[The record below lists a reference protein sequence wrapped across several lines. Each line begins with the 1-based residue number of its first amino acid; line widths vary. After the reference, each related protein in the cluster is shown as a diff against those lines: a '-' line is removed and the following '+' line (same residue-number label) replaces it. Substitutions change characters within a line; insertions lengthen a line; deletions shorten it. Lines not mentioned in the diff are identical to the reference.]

1 MPAACKPPSLL
12 LSWLRRCCEHMLY
25 CECLLLTVVV
35 PSDAGHA
42 AQWWQVMTGA
52 TASSRLH
59 ALIIHPIMTHS
70 QARGLHFHHNRT
82 TPKTNPPLSGLN
94 PLMPWL
100 PWPRHPPE
108 PSRSQLLY
116 TRSAPCP
123 GTPWPPACT
132 AQCHRSR
139 GLWVCE
145 TVWVFPPSSPTK
157 TSNTGAT
164 VPASTSHPPSVCRRR
179 PRPAPTSL
187 PRTGLRC
194 RPRRSWRA
202 CDACGIHVHVHA
214 SSSNSNGELIW

>member
-1 MPAACKPPSLL
+1 MQWYTANSRQCPCQAVLRIIKDGRFVVDHQAWPASRGIVPAVYSMPAACKPPSLL

-123 GTPWPPACT
+123 GTPWPPACST
-132 AQCHRSR
+132 MPSQSGSV
-139 GLWVCE
+139 GL
-145 TVWVFPPSSPTK
+145 
-157 TSNTGAT
+157 
-164 VPASTSHPPSVCRRR
+164 
-179 PRPAPTSL
+179 
-187 PRTGLRC
+187 
-194 RPRRSWRA
+194 
-202 CDACGIHVHVHA
+202 
-214 SSSNSNGELIW
+214 